1 MRGLGVGQAAQN
13 DNTRPFRTHI
23 AIRRRVKYLAS
34 AADRQ
39 HASAGKADE
48 GVGRE
53 QQIDAANH
61 GGFQGWIVCQ
71 GAGGQVQ
78 CDK

>member
-1 MRGLGVGQAAQN
+1 MRGLGIGKAAQN
-13 DNTRPFRTHI
+13 DNASPFRTHI

-34 AADRQ
+34 AASRQ

-48 GVGRE
+48 GVRRE

-61 GGFQGWIVCQ
+61 GGFQGWIICQ
-71 GAGGQVQ
+71 GPCREMQR
-78 CDK
+78 DK

>member
-1 MRGLGVGQAAQN
+1 MRGLGIGKAAQN
-13 DNTRPFRTHI
+13 DNARPFRTHI

-34 AADRQ
+34 AAGRQ

-61 GGFQGWIVCQ
+61 GGLHGWIVCQ
-71 GAGGQVQ
+71 GPCREMQR
-78 CDK
+78 DK